1 MLMYEIDEDLHL
13 RMFTLD
19 DAEEFYNLTVESKTF
34 LKEWLGWLD
43 NINSV
48 EDTVKNIQAR
58 FTEVTDNKGYPKSFA
73 IIHKGQIAG
82 TIGYNTIDNRNRVG
96 IIGYWIGEKYKGQ
109 GIMSQS
115 FEAMIDYGFNVL
127 NLNRIEVRVAVE
139 NVKSRALPERFS
151 FHLEGTIRDAEWLYD
166 HYVDHAVYGL
176 LKVEWE
182 ERIN

>member
-1 MLMYEIDEDLHL
+1 MLTYEINEDLYL

-48 EDTVKNIQAR
+48 EDTVKNIQTR
-58 FTEVTDNKGYPKSFA
+58 FTELADNNGYPKSFA

-115 FEAMIDYGFNVL
+115 FEAMIDYGFNTL
-127 NLNRIEVRVAVE
+127 NLNRIEVRAAAG
-139 NVKSRALPERFS
+139 NIKSRALPERFS
-151 FHLEGTIRDAEWLYD
+151 FHHEGTIRDAEWLYD

-182 ERIN
+182 DRVN

>member
-1 MLMYEIDEDLHL
+1 MMRIDMNNDLYL
-13 RMFTLD
+13 RSFRLE

-115 FEAMIDYGFNVL
+115 FEAMIDYGFNTL

-139 NVKSRALPERFS
+139 NVKSRALTERFS
-151 FHLEGTIRDAEWLYD
+151 FHHEGIIRDAEWCMIIMLIMRYM
-166 HYVDHAVYGL
+166 AC
-176 LKVEWE
+176 
-182 ERIN
+182 